1 MAQAQTTIEDEVKE
15 RISYRSPYERWK
27 ESEGLPTLRG
37 LFVKN
42 LYDLELAPWHSS
54 GDGLAAF
61 VNLEGTGGFNDAY
74 VAEIPAGKSLKPHR
88 HLFEETIYILKG
100 QGATSVWISPE
111 KKETFEWQEGSFFSI
126 PMIRRH
132 DERSSRHRYV
142 Q

>member
-1 MAQAQTTIEDEVKE
+1 MAKAQTTIEDEVKE

-61 VNLEGTGGFNDAY
+61 VNLEGTGACNDAC
-74 VAEIPAGKSLKPHR
+74 VAEIPAGKPLKPHR
-88 HLFEETIYILKG
+88 HWFEDTIYILKG
-100 QGATSVWISPE
+100 EGATSVWISPE
-111 KKETFEWQEGSFFSI
+111 AKEPLEWPAGS
-126 PMIRRH
+126 
-132 DERSSRHRYV
+132 
-142 Q
+142 

>member
-54 GDGLAAF
+54 RDGLAAF

-74 VAEIPAGKSLKPHR
+74 VAEIPTGKSLKPHR
-88 HLFEETIYILKG
+88 HLFEETMYMLKC
-100 QGATSVWISPE
+100 QCATWVWLPSE
-111 KKETFEWQEGSFFSI
+111 N
-126 PMIRRH
+126 
-132 DERSSRHRYV
+132 
-142 Q
+142 